1 MKILIFGA
9 SNGIGHQLLTLALK
23 EGHEV
28 TALLRYPDKFTMTD
42 SALHVIKG
50 DILDR
55 SSVSDAVAGQDAI
68 CVCIGI
74 PPTFKPVEVFSKG
87 IMNVIASIEKNSEQ
101 KLIVITGIGAGDSS
115 GHGGFLYDRI
125 FKPLLLKEIFKDK
138 DREELLI
145 RESHTHWMIV
155 RPGFLTNGPRTG
167 KYRVI
172 EDLKGITAKKI
183 SRLDVA
189 DFMLKELKRPTYF
202 EKTLLVT
209 Y

>member
-9 SNGIGHQLLTLALK
+9 SKGIGHQLLKLALD

-28 TALLRYPDKFTMTD
+28 TALLRYPDKFKVTD
-42 SALHVIKG
+42 PHLHVNKG

-55 SSVSDAVAGQDAI
+55 SSVSDAVGGQDAI

-87 IMNVIASIEKNSEQ
+87 IKNVIASIEKNSEQ

-115 GHGGFLYDRI
+115 GHGGFLYDRV
-125 FKPLLLKEIFKDK
+125 FKPLLLKEIYKDK

-189 DFMLKELKRPTYF
+189 DFMLKELKMPTHF
-202 EKTLLVT
+202 KKTLLVT

>member
-1 MKILIFGA
+1 MKILVFGA
-9 SNGIGHQLLTLALK
+9 SKGIGHQLLTLALN

-28 TALLRYPDKFTMTD
+28 TALLRYPDKFKITD
-42 SALHVIKG
+42 PHLHVIKG

-55 SSVSDAVAGQDAI
+55 SSISDAVSGQDAI

-74 PPTFKPVEVFSKG
+74 PPAFKLVEVFSKG
-87 IMNVIASIEKNSEQ
+87 INNVIASIKKDSEQ
-101 KLIVITGIGAGDSS
+101 KLIVITGIGAGESS
-115 GHGGFLYDRI
+115 GHGGFLFDRI
-125 FKPLLLKEIFKDK
+125 FKPLLLKEIYKDK
-138 DREELLI
+138 DREEVLI
-145 RESHTHWMIV
+145 RESDTEWMIV

-189 DFMLKELKRPTYF
+189 DFMLKELKMPRHF
-202 EKTLLVT
+202 KKTLLVT

>member
-9 SNGIGHQLLTLALK
+9 SRGIGHQLLKLALD

-28 TALLRYPDKFTMTD
+28 TALLRYPEKLQITD
-42 SALHVIKG
+42 PDLHIVKG
-50 DILDR
+50 DILDLP
-55 SSVSDAVAGQDAI
+55 VVADVIAGQDAI

-87 IMNVIASIEKNSEQ
+87 IENVLTSIDKNSEQ

-125 FKPLLLKEIFKDK
+125 FKPLLLKEIYKDK

-145 RESHTHWMIV
+145 KESHTHWMIV
-155 RPGFLTNGPRTG
+155 RPGFLTNGSRTG
-167 KYRVI
+167 QYRVI
-172 EDLKGITAKKI
+172 EDLTGITAKKI

-189 DFMLKELKRPTYF
+189 DFMLKQLKTPTYF
-202 EKTLLVT
+202 KRTLLVT